1 MCTFRKWLNKILNQ
15 VHWTPELSH
24 VTNFDHFFHNKLKSA
39 FSIKYTW
46 QTFDCLHSMVM
57 SLKNETYLWNIIIRI
72 RKNKKQNKLCLILK
86 KKRRRRRRKKTFRN
100 QYNKNSRASLWL
112 SGKESVCQCRGHK
125 LDPWLMKI
133 PHTMRQLSPCTT
145 TTETALQILGA
156 TATKALA
163 PWRVFSAT
171 REVTI
176 MRSLCTTTR
185 G

>member
-24 VTNFDHFFHNKLKSA
+24 VTIFDHFFHNKLKSA

-86 KKRRRRRRKKTFRN
+86 KKKKKKKKKRHLETNIIRIPGLPCGSVV
-100 QYNKNSRASLWL
+100 KNL
-112 SGKESVCQCRGHK
+112 SANAGDTNWIPDWWKSHI
-125 LDPWLMKI
+125 PW
-133 PHTMRQLSPCTT
+133 
-145 TTETALQILGA
+145 GN
-156 TATKALA
+156 
-163 PWRVFSAT
+163 
-171 REVTI
+171 
-176 MRSLCTTTR
+176 
-185 G
+185 